1 MLEYSINLGFMGP
14 TMRNDAESLEI
25 SPLPLIDPAIRG
37 IIGPTQ
43 VLIVDDEE
51 PILEELGE
59 YLRHK
64 GLDIVTA
71 NSANQALTVYRSNHK
86 IGVILL
92 DVRMPGRDG
101 LEFLSILQQYNDPER
116 PLPQVVVITGHAG
129 LNEAVRALRLGAVD
143 FLSKPLDLRDLHSAI
158 RNALLKRARET
169 MDAVA
174 RAELIRDVKQ
184 TESDRLRMAEIASQL
199 RAKLSSDIYSASSSI
214 QRLTQGLLSSEIRRP
229 LREIIAAA
237 SASDDSDGGPL
248 TIIRQNA
255 AQAIEAI
262 DTLAD
267 ISAAET
273 KSLLIKITDVNVA
286 GLLARVGE
294 IFGPVAEKHN
304 VTLQIECPP
313 NLPRLRADELRLAQA
328 VAQLISNAIQWSPVS
343 GTVRLVACQRGDA
356 VDITVQDSG
365 PGIPEQ
371 VNLRST
377 KRLNELLPLRDD
389 CAGLGLVLARRMAE
403 IQGGQLHFKTGAGTY
418 ATITMPLSRK
428 TQVVGRA
435 NVSDREVS

>member
-1 MLEYSINLGFMGP
+1 MQNEAENLGNS
-14 TMRNDAESLEI
+14 T
-25 SPLPLIDPAIRG
+25 LPLFDPAIRG

-51 PILEELGE
+51 PILEELGD

-86 IGVILL
+86 IGLILL
-92 DVRMPGRDG
+92 DLRMPGGDG
-101 LEFLSILQQYNDPER
+101 LEFLKSLHKDNDPER

-129 LNEAVRALRLGAVD
+129 LNEAVGALRLGAVD
-143 FLSKPLDLRDLHSAI
+143 FLRKPLELHDLHSAI

-169 MDAVA
+169 LDNVA
-174 RAELIRDVKQ
+174 RAQLIQDVKR
-184 TESDRLRMAEIASQL
+184 TESDRLHMAEIASQL
-199 RAKLSSDIYSASSSI
+199 RAKLSSENYNASSTI
-214 QRLTQGLLSSEIRRP
+214 QRLTHGVLNSEIRRP
-229 LREIIAAA
+229 LREILAAV
-237 SASDDSDGGPL
+237 SASDESDGGSP

-255 AQAIEAI
+255 AQALEAI
-262 DTLAD
+262 DALAD

-273 KSLLIKITDVNVA
+273 KSLLIKTTDVNVA

-304 VTLQIECPP
+304 VTLQIECGS

-328 VAQLISNAIQWSPVS
+328 VAQLVSNAIQWSPIN
-343 GTVRLVACQRGDA
+343 GTIRLVACQRGDA

-371 VNLRST
+371 VKLRST

-403 IQGGQLHFKTGAGTY
+403 IQGGQLHFKTDAGTY

-428 TQVVGRA
+428 TQVVDRT
-435 NVSDREVS
+435 NVDDREVS